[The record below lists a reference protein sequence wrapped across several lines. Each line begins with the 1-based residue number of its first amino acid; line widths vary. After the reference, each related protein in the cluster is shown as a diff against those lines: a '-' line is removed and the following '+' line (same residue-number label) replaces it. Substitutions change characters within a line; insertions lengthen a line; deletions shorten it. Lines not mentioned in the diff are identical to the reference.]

1 MRRHG
6 DDSWRILRK
15 QLFVAGAA
23 EDRPYSAWKDERSVS
38 GGPQTL
44 NDSIET
50 FLFSFASSH
59 AKN

>member
-1 MRRHG
+1 MHRHG

-15 QLFVAGAA
+15 QLYVAGTA
-23 EDRPYSAWKDERSVS
+23 ENHLCSAWKGERSVS

-50 FLFSFASSH
+50 FLFSFESSH

>member
-1 MRRHG
+1 MDIYTLPNVKR
-6 DDSWRILRK
+6 

-23 EDRPYSAWKDERSVS
+23 EDSLYSAWKGERSVS

-50 FLFSFASSH
+50 FLFSFESSH
-59 AKN
+59 AEN